1 MNYIFLIIVIAIVI
15 AVLVIATFTKFR
27 LDDEQYDRLKW
38 VVIRWSYLTTFIG
51 LIAKTFDLPYGVE
64 TVTIVAGIGAMLAGL
79 LGIST
84 QSYQETQRITKI
96 EDHQENQLQMAED
109 MLEED
114 ELKQVKG
121 E

>member
-1 MNYIFLIIVIAIVI
+1 MNYFFLIIVIAIVV

-38 VVIRWSYLTTFIG
+38 IVLKWSYLTTFIG

-64 TVTIVAGIGAMLAGL
+64 TVTVVAGIGAMLAGL

-84 QSYQETQRITKI
+84 QSYQETQRITKV
-96 EDHQENQLQMAED
+96 EDHNEDQLKMAED

>member
-1 MNYIFLIIVIAIVI
+1 MHYIFLIIVIAIVI

-51 LIAKTFDLPYGVE
+51 LIAKTFNLPYGVE
-64 TVTIVAGIGAMLAGL
+64 TVTVVAGIGAMLAGL
-79 LGIST
+79 LGISNQT
-84 QSYQETQRITKI
+84 YQETQRIVQT
-96 EDHQENQLQMAED
+96 EDHKENQLKMAED
-109 MLEED
+109 LLEED
-114 ELKQVKG
+114 EQSLVKG